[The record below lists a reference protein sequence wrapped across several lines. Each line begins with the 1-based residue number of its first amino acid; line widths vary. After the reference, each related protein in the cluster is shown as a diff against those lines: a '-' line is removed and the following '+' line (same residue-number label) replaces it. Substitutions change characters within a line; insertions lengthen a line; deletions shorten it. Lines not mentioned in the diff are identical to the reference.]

1 MADRFSIAP
10 MLIPIAASFRVS
22 LTAASAA
29 ASLYYFAYGLMP
41 LLYGLLADRFG
52 RVRIMRAAL
61 VGTAVADLLSAF
73 SPTLPFLLVARF
85 ITGGIACGVFP
96 TTLVYLGDRYAF
108 NVRQQAIANVLVFVA
123 LGTATGTILGG
134 LVANLLN
141 WRAFFLI
148 PAVLAA
154 AVAIA
159 LGRIRESLTARST
172 QNPIEQVAS
181 LLRTRW
187 ALWLLGLSVLLGAV
201 MFGFVTYL
209 APSLEAGGY
218 SPAIAGLVVA
228 SYGLSVL
235 VCTRLFG
242 RVARVVP
249 AALLLAGGALMLMI
263 GFLIAAASQS
273 VPAILASSL
282 LAGGAYAFMQSTFQA
297 WFTDVVPAARGTAT
311 ALFATAIFG
320 GAALATSAAAGLA
333 DAHAYRTLF
342 TVAAILTLPVLIGGS
357 VSRWRYRGS
366 DTFGEG
372 YGGSTGLT

>member
-1 MADRFSIAP
+1 MADRFSVAP

-29 ASLYYFAYGLMP
+29 ASLYYLAYGLMP

-61 VGTAVADLLSAF
+61 VGTALADVLSAL
-73 SPTLPFLLVARF
+73 SPSLTFLLVARF

-134 LVANLLN
+134 LVAHLLN

-148 PAVLAA
+148 PAVLAVVV
-154 AVAIA
+154 AVA
-159 LGRIRESLTARST
+159 LGRIPESLTARST
-172 QNPIEQVAS
+172 QNPIGQVATV
-181 LLRTRW
+181 LRTRW
-187 ALWLLGLSVLLGAV
+187 ALWLLGLSVLQGAV

-209 APSLEAGGY
+209 APALEASGQ
-218 SPAIAGLVVA
+218 SPAIAGPVVA

-235 VCTRLFG
+235 ICTRLFS
-242 RVARVVP
+242 RVARVIP
-249 AALLLAGGALMLMI
+249 AALLLAGGALMLI
-263 GFLIAAASQS
+263 LGFLIAAISQS
-273 VPAILASSL
+273 VPGILAAGV

-320 GAALATSAAAGLA
+320 GAALATAGAAGLA
-333 DAHAYRTLF
+333 DAHAYRMLF
-342 TVAAILTLPVLIGGS
+342 TVAAILTVPVLIGGS
-357 VSRWRYRGS
+357 LSRWRYRGS
-366 DTFGEG
+366 DTVGESYRG
-372 YGGSTGLT
+372 NQIG

>member
-1 MADRFSIAP
+1 MADRFSVAP
-10 MLIPIAASFRVS
+10 MLIPIAASFGVS

-29 ASLYYFAYGLMP
+29 ASLYYLAYGLMP

-61 VGTAVADLLSAF
+61 VGTALADLLSAL
-73 SPTLPFLLVARF
+73 SPSLTFLLVARF

-108 NVRQQAIANVLVFVA
+108 NVRQQAIANVLIFVA

-134 LVANLLN
+134 LVAYLLN
-141 WRAFFLI
+141 WRVFFLI
-148 PAVLAA
+148 PAVLAV

-159 LGRIRESLTARST
+159 LGRIPESLTARST
-172 QNPIEQVAS
+172 QNPIGQVATV
-181 LLRTRW
+181 LRSRW
-187 ALWLLGLSVLLGAV
+187 ALWLLALSVLQGAV

-209 APSLEAGGY
+209 APALEAGGH

-235 VCTRLFG
+235 VCTRLFS

-249 AALLLAGGALMLMI
+249 AALLLAGGALMLML

-273 VPAILASSL
+273 VPAILGSSL

-297 WFTDVVPAARGTAT
+297 WFTDVVPQARGTAI

-357 VSRWRYRGS
+357 LSRWRYRGS
-366 DTFGEG
+366 DTLGEG